1 MQNLTNTQGTIN
13 KFLDIVKREGN
24 GSALDILEALTRST
38 LKYDDIGAA
47 FSDAPC
53 EKSFNQIMGMIERY
67 QLWDAPFYIFRGCN
81 GIWGQKAYARIK
93 DKMPLLMRW
102 DFFRQ
107 MYIASG
113 FNFPVELVM
122 DATKWR
128 PANYLKD
135 LPRVFA
141 NFERITIW
149 RASRTPPDGEIAKEL
164 SWTFDPNVAMSFY
177 YSRTPPCYLYTAEI
191 EKSDILAVF
200 SPETEREVLQY
211 ESAKNIREITEDEL
225 GEVCKQCDD
234 YQRLK
239 DCIAGVSE
247 LIKLP
252 DSIAQM
258 NSLLKNLKDTANSQK
273 SDLAA
278 RIKPPYFC
286 YAAIT
291 PESIYRVCFGYRTDF
306 FHGQELYLSCD
317 DNELFTD
324 CLRKIMAMKDAA
336 AWVRRYGTP
345 AQVYQKDRKG
355 FFASETFMRADR
367 FAERLLS
374 MEPTAFER
382 WTDTSSIIGCRK
394 QLK

>member
-1 MQNLTNTQGTIN
+1 MQ
-13 KFLDIVKREGN
+13 K
-24 GSALDILEALTRST
+24 
-38 LKYDDIGAA
+38 
-47 FSDAPC
+47 
-53 EKSFNQIMGMIERY
+53 
-67 QLWDAPFYIFRGCN
+67 
-81 GIWGQKAYARIK
+81 
-93 DKMPLLMRW
+93 
-102 DFFRQ
+102 
-107 MYIASG
+107 
-113 FNFPVELVM
+113 
-122 DATKWR
+122 
-128 PANYLKD
+128 
-135 LPRVFA
+135 
-141 NFERITIW
+141 
-149 RASRTPPDGEIAKEL
+149 
-164 SWTFDPNVAMSFY
+164 
-177 YSRTPPCYLYTAEI
+177 
-191 EKSDILAVF
+191 
-200 SPETEREVLQY
+200 
-211 ESAKNIREITEDEL
+211 
-225 GEVCKQCDD
+225 
-234 YQRLK
+234 
-239 DCIAGVSE
+239 
-247 LIKLP
+247 
-252 DSIAQM
+252 
-258 NSLLKNLKDTANSQK
+258 LLKQVHSENHTMVTVASPNDDFICPLWNMDEVPTTANSQK

>member
-1 MQNLTNTQGTIN
+1 MKQILQ
-13 KFLDIVKREGN
+13 KLQAELDARGHGACVDNNSRMIVHDDRN
-24 GSALDILEALTRST
+24 IYLY
-38 LKYDDIGAA
+38 LKESGMTEYVSYTPELYYLLASPRFCS
-47 FSDAPC
+47 FSYKY
-53 EKSFNQIMGMIERY
+53 EMGRAM
-67 QLWDAPFYIFRGCN
+67 
-81 GIWGQKAYARIK
+81 
-93 DKMPLLMRW
+93 
-102 DFFRQ
+102 
-107 MYIASG
+107 
-113 FNFPVELVM
+113 VELM
-122 DATKWR
+122 
-128 PANYLKD
+128 P
-135 LPRVFA
+135 
-141 NFERITIW
+141 
-149 RASRTPPDGEIAKEL
+149 
-164 SWTFDPNVAMSFY
+164 Y
-177 YSRTPPCYLYTAEI
+177 YKSGRRYKRHLGTVLLQWYKHGNTAEQFI
-191 EKSDILAVF
+191 NAYPTLDKAKLTADHINSDIHNHCVWNMD
-200 SPETEREVLQY
+200 EVP
-211 ESAKNIREITEDEL
+211 T
-225 GEVCKQCDD
+225 
-234 YQRLK
+234 
-239 DCIAGVSE
+239 
-247 LIKLP
+247 
-252 DSIAQM
+252 
-258 NSLLKNLKDTANSQK
+258 TANSQK

-291 PESIYRVCFGYRTDF
+291 PERIYRVCFGYRTDF